1 MIKLSTREQIIENV
15 KKANFYSQL
24 GTLLKA
30 IDAIKLPKE
39 TNDFIDQEIEQLNA
53 FSNEDK
59 FFVKAIK
66 EKENNIVKFLE
77 KKHKI
82 VPKKYYTKLWMILG
96 MSAFGLPMGVAF
108 GVIMK
113 NMGLLGI
120 GLPIGMRVGV
130 GFGTYLDK
138 KALKEGR
145 QLDVEIK

>member
-1 MIKLSTREQIIENV
+1 MIKLSTREKIIENEKV
-15 KKANFYSQL
+15 ANLYNQL
-24 GTLLKA
+24 GILLNA
-30 IDAIKLPKE
+30 IEAIKLPNE
-39 TNDFIDQEIEQLNA
+39 TTDFIDQEIEQLNA
-53 FSNEDK
+53 YSNEDK

-96 MSAFGLPMGVAF
+96 MSAFGIPMGVAF

-120 GLPIGMRVGV
+120 GLPIGMGVGV

-138 KALKEGR
+138 KALNEGR